1 MNLEQAAVK
10 FHPVSLKAL
19 KRMVYEGFL
28 TEPLNEKDQYA
39 LQLLSRLWADE
50 WYVARMNMSFK
61 SDKRALMLAFPNFG
75 KIERYILSSYLA
87 KEHGPRYRVSVR
99 DVANNL
105 RNYFHIEYPEIKIKR
120 IRQIAYNMLRSCRGE
135 CRRRYLSLTALER
148 QSMENHRSK
157 SVKKS
162 N

>member
-1 MNLEQAAVK
+1 MNLEQAAQQYK
-10 FHPVSLKAL
+10 PIPRKAL
-19 KRMVYEGFL
+19 KRMVDEGLL
-28 TEPLNEKDQYA
+28 TYPLDEKDQHA
-39 LQLLSRLWADE
+39 LQLLSRLWTDE

-61 SDKRALMLAFPNFG
+61 SDKRTLMLAFPNFG
-75 KIERYILSSYLA
+75 KIERYILSSYLP
-87 KEHGPRYRVSVR
+87 KEGKPRVRVSVQ

-105 RNYFHIEYPEIKIKR
+105 RIYFHIEYPEFKIKR

-135 CRRRYLSLTALER
+135 CRRLYLSLTALER
-148 QSMENHRSK
+148 QTMEKQRRK